1 MFTGA
6 MHSYDTTTSDQV
18 QHSGIP
24 GKYSF
29 ASTSKRTILSSGC
42 FKKVLQRP
50 ALLNQIS
57 LPAQNPP
64 FPQKRMT

>member
-6 MHSYDTTTSDQV
+6 MHSYDASTSDQV

-29 ASTSKRTILSSGC
+29 ATQSTSKRTILSSGC
-42 FKKVLQRP
+42 FKKFYSAPLR
-50 ALLNQIS
+50 
-57 LPAQNPP
+57 
-64 FPQKRMT
+64 

>member
-6 MHSYDTTTSDQV
+6 MHSYDATSTSDQV

-29 ASTSKRTILSSGC
+29 APQSTSKRTILSSGC
-42 FKKVLQRP
+42 FLKTFYSAPLR
-50 ALLNQIS
+50 
-57 LPAQNPP
+57 
-64 FPQKRMT
+64 

>member
-6 MHSYDTTTSDQV
+6 MHSYDASTSDQV

-29 ASTSKRTILSSGC
+29 APQSTSKRTILSSGC
-42 FKKVLQRP
+42 FKKFYSAPLR
-50 ALLNQIS
+50 
-57 LPAQNPP
+57 
-64 FPQKRMT
+64 

>member
-6 MHSYDTTTSDQV
+6 MHSYDASTSDQV

-29 ASTSKRTILSSGC
+29 APQSTSKRTILSSGC
-42 FKKVLQRP
+42 FLKTFYSAPLR
-50 ALLNQIS
+50 
-57 LPAQNPP
+57 
-64 FPQKRMT
+64 